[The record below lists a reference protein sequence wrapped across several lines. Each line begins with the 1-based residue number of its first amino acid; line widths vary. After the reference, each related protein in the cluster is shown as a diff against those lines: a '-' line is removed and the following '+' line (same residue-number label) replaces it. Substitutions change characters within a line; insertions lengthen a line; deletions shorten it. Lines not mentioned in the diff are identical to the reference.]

1 MTGTEKILR
10 HIAGQAEEE
19 AKAILEEARTRAGE
33 ITARSEKESAA
44 ILAEGK
50 ARAEAVLKDAADK
63 AEAAASMQKRRTVLA
78 QKGELVSDVLQSAYR
93 KLLTLPDAEYFD
105 FLYAQLAKQDL
116 KGEGVLYL
124 NEKDLARRPAG
135 FNARVQAAAAEKGG
149 KLTVSETARPM
160 DGGFLLDYGGIEEN
174 CSFQA
179 IFESE
184 ADALKDAVRA
194 VLF

>member
-19 AKAILEEARTRAGE
+19 AKAILDEARAQAGE
-33 ITARSEKESAA
+33 ITARSGRDAA
-44 ILAEGK
+44 AALAEGK
-50 ARAEAVLKDAADK
+50 ARSEAILKDAAEK
-63 AEAAASMQKRRTVLA
+63 AESAAAMQKRRTVLA
-78 QKGELVSDVLQSAYR
+78 QKGELVGEVLRAAYE
-93 KLLTLPDAEYFD
+93 KLLALPDRDYFD
-105 FLYAQLAKQDL
+105 FLYLQLDKQDL
-116 KGEGVLYL
+116 TRSGVLYL
-124 NEKDLARRPAG
+124 NAKDLARRPAD
-135 FNARVQAAAAEKGG
+135 FDARVQAAAAKKGG
-149 KLTVSETARPM
+149 QLTVAAEARDM

-174 CSFQA
+174 CSFKA